1 MTFLKKLFKSPLG
14 GKPGRG
20 RAGRLVR
27 RHFMI
32 SLVLVSSGLL
42 ASGLV
47 EIYYSYYEALEQL
60 ALLQQEKADNAAFR
74 IEQFFSSIEQGLK
87 TAAKSRELVVKGISP
102 DYRFELGRL
111 LRVLPPIVDLMAI
124 PSSDQQT
131 VQVSRFRPVFPNQS
145 LDQRYRKM
153 ILAFQSD
160 ANLTFQVGPVEF
172 ARGSEP
178 HLSVAV
184 PIERYPGRLLG
195 ALFADVDLRYV
206 TDVISAIAVGENG
219 YAYIVTNTGELI
231 AHPDMSLVLGRANVG
246 SSIQAKLAFEKIP
259 PGWSGRSME
268 ATNFR
273 GRKVFSSFARIPGL
287 NWAVI
292 IEQPAGEING
302 TIYAILLRTSTLILL
317 GLGIAL
323 FASVF
328 VARRIA
334 RPLEILGAG
343 VQRIGRGDLEH
354 RLDIKTGDELET
366 LADEFNK
373 MTSAL
378 KLSYSDLEWRV
389 QQRTKELTALLDVAA
404 NSTRSLDLSS
414 VLQSS
419 AEKICEIFDFDA
431 TRIFLFD
438 RTQTELQLV
447 AEHGMNTGGLVPPVF
462 SRGQGAVGK
471 VAETGEAVIFSDV
484 RADTKYESISLSK
497 ASKINRH
504 NFLAAF
510 PIKSKGRTLGVITCL
525 GKDPRLLAPDEIRL
539 ATTMADQIGPAIENL
554 NLFEEVKE
562 KTAQLES
569 TNRELSDSLAQ
580 QTAVAGTLRV
590 MAGSLSNT
598 QAVFD
603 AILSDATRLTRA
615 TGGVIRLLDKAG
627 ALRFVAHDRHGAQSL
642 AKLQNNPL
650 PADENG
656 ASTRAIREMR
666 PVQINDIQ
674 REGPEWRGP
683 VAPGPWHTTVAV
695 PLLQENEAIGAIVV
709 FRDFVEPFTDQQI
722 ELLNTFADQA
732 VVAIK
737 NATLFRELQERT
749 RALETANDRLTQ
761 FDKLKSGFVSNVS
774 HELRTPLTAIG
785 SLVENMLDGVTG
797 PLNDKQSR
805 YITGIKDS
813 TERLDRLIH
822 DLLDLSVIESGKIEL
837 KMASFSLPS
846 LIREVAHA
854 LTPMAE
860 KKSITLA
867 LPPAMNGDHIAW
879 ADRDKIAQVLT
890 NLIGNA
896 VKFTPAAGKIA
907 LELETI
913 DDGQWLQVGVSDTGP
928 GIAPAE
934 AKLIFD
940 EFYQINQPGQE
951 KAKGVGLGLA
961 ICKKLID
968 MHGGQTRLESVVGH
982 GSAFTFTVPAYHE
995 SSTTAA
1001 RQRGK
1006 RI

>member
-1 MTFLKKLFKSPLG
+1 MAFLKKLVKFRLRWKPRG
-14 GKPGRG
+14 MRTGK
-20 RAGRLVR
+20 LVR
-27 RHFMI
+27 RYFMI

-111 LRVLPPIVDLMAI
+111 LRVLPPIMDLLAI
-124 PSSDQQT
+124 PSTNQQT
-131 VQVSRFRPVFPNQS
+131 VQVSRFKPVIPNPS
-145 LDQRYRKM
+145 LDQRYREM

-160 ANLTFQVGPVEF
+160 ANLGFQIGAVEF

-178 HLSVAV
+178 YLSVAV

-206 TDVISAIAVGENG
+206 TDVISAIAIGENG

-246 SSIQAKLAFEKIP
+246 SYSQVKLAFEKIP
-259 PGWSGRSME
+259 PGWSGRSIE

-287 NWAVI
+287 NWAVV
-292 IEQPAGEING
+292 IEQPAGEINE
-302 TIYAILLRTSTLILL
+302 TIYAILLRTSGLILL

-328 VARRIA
+328 VARRIV

-354 RLDIKTGDELET
+354 RLEIKTGDELET
-366 LADEFNK
+366 FAEEFNK

-378 KLSYSDLEWRV
+378 KLSHSDLERRV
-389 QQRTKELTALLDVAA
+389 QQRTKELTALLDVTASA
-404 NSTRSLDLSS
+404 TRSLELGS
-414 VLQSS
+414 VLHAST
-419 AEKICEIFDFDA
+419 EKICEIFDFDA

-462 SRGQGAVGK
+462 LRGHGVVGK

-484 RADTKYESISLSK
+484 RIDTKYASMSLSK
-497 ASKINRH
+497 ASKFNRH
-504 NFLAAF
+504 NFLAVF

-525 GKDPRLLAPDEIRL
+525 GKDPRLLAPEEIRL

-554 NLFEEVKE
+554 NLFEEVRE
-562 KTAQLES
+562 KTSQLES
-569 TNRELSDSLAQ
+569 INRELSDSLAQ

-590 MAGSLSNT
+590 MASSPSNL

-603 AILSDATRLTRA
+603 TILADAARLTSA
-615 TGGVIRLLDKAG
+615 EGGVIRLMDATG
-627 ALRFVAHDRHGAQSL
+627 TLRFVARFGHSGRPL
-642 AKLQNNPL
+642 AELQKASM
-650 PADENG
+650 PADENS
-656 ASTRAIREMR
+656 ASTKAMRERRAI
-666 PVQINDIQ
+666 QIYDIQ
-674 REGPEWRGP
+674 TEGPGWRGP
-683 VAPGPWHTTVAV
+683 VDPGPWRTAVAV
-695 PLLQENEAIGAIVV
+695 PLLQDNDAMGVIVV
-709 FRDFVEPFTDQQI
+709 FRDFVELFTDRQI
-722 ELLNTFADQA
+722 ELLTMFADQS
-732 VVAIK
+732 VIAIK

-749 RALETANDRLTQ
+749 RDLEDANDRLTQ
-761 FDKLKSGFVSNVS
+761 LDKLKSGFVSNVS

-805 YITGIKDS
+805 YISGIKDS

-822 DLLDLSVIESGKIEL
+822 DLLDLSVIESGKMEL
-837 KMASFSLPS
+837 RIASFSLHS
-846 LIREVAHA
+846 LMREVAQVLA
-854 LTPMAE
+854 PVAE

-879 ADRDKIAQVLT
+879 ADRDKITQVLT
-890 NLIGNA
+890 NLISNA
-896 VKFTPAAGKIA
+896 VKFTPAAGKVA
-907 LELETI
+907 LELEAT

-968 MHGGQTRLESVVGH
+968 MHGGQIRLESVVGH

-1001 RQRGK
+1001 RQREK
-1006 RI
+1006 KI